1 MLSPVCG
8 SAIQFYEHAWMNE
21 IDVYEVV

>member
-1 MLSPVCG
+1 MPSAVCG

-21 IDVYEVV
+21 IDVY